1 MEELLKAKD
10 LVYMSLQLLCR
21 TTVVQRLTIRYTDA
35 EEAYFMAG
43 VAFLILALVVAIIRL
58 MSAVRINKLTLKLSA
73 KT

>member
-1 MEELLKAKD
+1 
-10 LVYMSLQLLCR
+10 
-21 TTVVQRLTIRYTDA
+21 
-35 EEAYFMAG
+35 MAG